1 MKLKKLF
8 STVIVMV
15 LLVCYVPALAFAEEY
30 DLSQGS
36 IEVSADESG
45 QYVSQVDAGFVN
57 VTQTSPTIISQSDSE
72 TPTQNTIS
80 ISATGGAT
88 AEVTLDGVNIDES
101 GTGNNY
107 NGEGAVTAV
116 SVSPDEDSTVIIEL
130 DGENTVKSGRGHAGV
145 ENNDSNL
152 VIQDENK
159 VSGSLDATGGA
170 YAAGIGG
177 GYAKDGSNITINSG
191 TVNASCGAE
200 SAGIGGGRNG
210 NGTNITINGGKV
222 TATGQAGAGIGG
234 GLKGNGD
241 NITIN
246 DGSVVASSNSYGEG
260 AGIGGGEGGSGS
272 NITINKGHVTAAG
285 GTSAAGIGGGEN
297 GSGEHIKINGGTVI
311 AKGGYWGS
319 GIGGGAYAAGKDI
332 IINDGNVTAAG
343 ASLGAG
349 IGGGRDGDGSDI
361 VINGGVVTANGGGDA
376 AGIGGGMRANGK
388 NITITGGTV
397 NATGGQHGAG
407 IGGGTLANGSG
418 IRISGGEVTVMGGTS
433 AASIGGGSDYGVAY
447 KSGDQYRG
455 RGSDVTIS
463 GDAHVKVIKN
473 ALMIINDG
481 YGNKH
486 GHGAWIGDGGSSDDP
501 IHGTE
506 IEPDTSKLTVNGWV
520 EYWNQY
526 AKEYDHNITGTYV
539 PPEPVLPVASAPEYS
554 PLFRV
559 VDANGADLGH
569 SAVIENGVLTI
580 TAAHDFAVLTGAL
593 SGVDALMQQ
602 GVDTIVFITSGAGS
616 AFELSALRAAGSA
629 SDIFRLT
636 HDGEAVTLTLD
647 GEALDGVLK

>member
-45 QYVSQVDAGFVN
+45 QYVSQVGAGFVN

-177 GYAKDGSNITINSG
+177 GYAEDGSNITINSG
-191 TVNASCGAE
+191 TVNASGGA
-200 SAGIGGGRNG
+200 SGAGIGGGALG

-222 TATGQAGAGIGG
+222 TATGQAAGIGG
-234 GLKGNGD
+234 GSRGKGD

-246 DGSVVASSNSYGEG
+246 DG
-260 AGIGGGEGGSGS
+260 
-272 NITINKGHVTAAG
+272 HVTATG
-285 GTSAAGIGGGEN
+285 GLFSAGIGGGEN

-311 AKGGYWGS
+311 AKGGNWGS
-319 GIGGGAYAAGKDI
+319 GIGGAYAAGKDI
-332 IINDGNVTAAG
+332 IMNDGNVTATG

-361 VINGGVVTANGGGDA
+361 VINGGVVTANGGSDA

-397 NATGGQHGAG
+397 NATGGEYGAG
-407 IGGGTLANGSG
+407 IGGGTLANVSG

-559 VDANGADLGH
+559 VDANGANLGH

-593 SGVDALMQQ
+593 SGVDALIQQ

>member
-177 GYAKDGSNITINSG
+177 GYAEDGSNITINSG
-191 TVNASCGAE
+191 TVNASGGA
-200 SAGIGGGRNG
+200 SGAGIGGGALG

-222 TATGQAGAGIGG
+222 TATGQAAGIGG
-234 GLKGNGD
+234 GSRGKGD

-246 DGSVVASSNSYGEG
+246 DG
-260 AGIGGGEGGSGS
+260 
-272 NITINKGHVTAAG
+272 HVTATG
-285 GTSAAGIGGGEN
+285 GLFSAGIGGGEN

-311 AKGGYWGS
+311 AKGGGWGS

-332 IINDGNVTAAG
+332 IMNDGNVTATG

-361 VINGGVVTANGGGDA
+361 VINGGVVTANGGSDA

-397 NATGGQHGAG
+397 NATGGEYGAG

-554 PLFRV
+554 PLFRI

-593 SGVDALMQQ
+593 SGIDALMQQ
-602 GVDTIVFITSGAGS
+602 GVDTIVFITSGVGS

>member
-170 YAAGIGG
+170 YAAG
-177 GYAKDGSNITINSG
+177 
-191 TVNASCGAE
+191 
-200 SAGIGGGRNG
+200 
-210 NGTNITINGGKV
+210 
-222 TATGQAGAGIGG
+222 
-234 GLKGNGD
+234 
-241 NITIN
+241 
-246 DGSVVASSNSYGEG
+246 
-260 AGIGGGEGGSGS
+260 
-272 NITINKGHVTAAG
+272 
-285 GTSAAGIGGGEN
+285 
-297 GSGEHIKINGGTVI
+297 
-311 AKGGYWGS
+311 
-319 GIGGGAYAAGKDI
+319 KDI
-332 IINDGNVTAAG
+332 IINDGNVTATG
-343 ASLGAG
+343 ASLGSG

-361 VINGGVVTANGGGDA
+361 VINGGVVTANGGSDA

-486 GHGAWIGDGGSSDDP
+486 EHGAWIGDGGSSDDP

-539 PPEPVLPVASAPEYS
+539 PPEPILPVASAPEYS

-559 VDANGADLGH
+559 VDANGANLGH

-602 GVDTIVFITSGAGS
+602 GVDTIVFITSGVGS

>member
-177 GYAKDGSNITINSG
+177 GYAEDGSNITINSG
-191 TVNASCGAE
+191 TVNAS
-200 SAGIGGGRNG
+200 
-210 NGTNITINGGKV
+210 
-222 TATGQAGAGIGG
+222 
-234 GLKGNGD
+234 
-241 NITIN
+241 
-246 DGSVVASSNSYGEG
+246 
-260 AGIGGGEGGSGS
+260 
-272 NITINKGHVTAAG
+272 
-285 GTSAAGIGGGEN
+285 
-297 GSGEHIKINGGTVI
+297 
-311 AKGGYWGS
+311 
-319 GIGGGAYAAGKDI
+319 GGA
-332 IINDGNVTAAG
+332 
-343 ASLGAG
+343 SGAG

-407 IGGGTLANGSG
+407 IGGGTLASGSG

-559 VDANGADLGH
+559 VDANGANLGH

-602 GVDTIVFITSGAGS
+602 GVDTIVFITSGVGS

>member
-57 VTQTSPTIISQSDSE
+57 VAQTSPTIISQSDSE

-116 SVSPDEDSTVIIEL
+116 SVSTDEDSTVIIEL

-145 ENNDSNL
+145 ESNDSNL

-191 TVNASCGAE
+191 TVNASGGA
-200 SAGIGGGRNG
+200 S
-210 NGTNITINGGKV
+210 
-222 TATGQAGAGIGG
+222 GAGIGG
-234 GLKGNGD
+234 GSRGKGD

-246 DGSVVASSNSYGEG
+246 DGNVTATGGLFS
-260 AGIGGGEGGSGS
+260 AGIGGSEKASGT
-272 NITINKGHVTAAG
+272 NITINKGHVTATG
-285 GTSAAGIGGGEN
+285 GTSAAGIGGGE
-297 GSGEHIKINGGTVI
+297 HIKINGGKVI
-311 AKGGYWGS
+311 AKGGGWGS

-332 IINDGNVTAAG
+332 IINDGNVTATG
-343 ASLGAG
+343 TSLGSG

-361 VINGGVVTANGGGDA
+361 VINGGIVNATGGEYG
-376 AGIGGGMRANGK
+376 AGIGGGMQANGK
-388 NITITGGTV
+388 NITIAGGTV
-397 NATGGQHGAG
+397 NATGGQYGAG
-407 IGGGTLANGSG
+407 IGGGAQANGSG
-418 IRISGGEVTVMGGTS
+418 ISISGGEVTVMGGVS
-433 AASIGGGSDYGVAY
+433 GASIGGGSDFGAAY
-447 KSGDQYRG
+447 KYGDQYRG

-636 HDGEAVTLTLD
+636 HDGEAATLTLG

>member
-36 IEVSADESG
+36 IEVSSDESG

-80 ISATGGAT
+80 ISAADGAT

-191 TVNASCGAE
+191 TVNASGGA
-200 SAGIGGGRNG
+200 S
-210 NGTNITINGGKV
+210 
-222 TATGQAGAGIGG
+222 GAGIGG
-234 GLKGNGD
+234 GSRGKGD

-246 DGSVVASSNSYGEG
+246 DGHVTATGGLFS
-260 AGIGGGEGGSGS
+260 AGIGGSENASGT

-311 AKGGYWGS
+311 AKGGNWGS
-319 GIGGGAYAAGKDI
+319 G
-332 IINDGNVTAAG
+332 
-343 ASLGAG
+343 
-349 IGGGRDGDGSDI
+349 
-361 VINGGVVTANGGGDA
+361 
-376 AGIGGGMRANGK
+376 
-388 NITITGGTV
+388 
-397 NATGGQHGAG
+397 
-407 IGGGTLANGSG
+407 
-418 IRISGGEVTVMGGTS
+418 
-433 AASIGGGSDYGVAY
+433 IGGGSDYGVAY

-539 PPEPVLPVASAPEYS
+539 PPESVLPVASAPEYS
-554 PLFRV
+554 PLFRI

-580 TAAHDFAVLTGAL
+580 TAVHDFAVLTGAL
-593 SGVDALMQQ
+593 SGIDALMQQ
-602 GVDTIVFITSGAGS
+602 GIDTIVFITSGVGS

>member
-177 GYAKDGSNITINSG
+177 GYAEDGSNITINSG

-222 TATGQAGAGIGG
+222 TATGQA
-234 GLKGNGD
+234 
-241 NITIN
+241 
-246 DGSVVASSNSYGEG
+246 
-260 AGIGGGEGGSGS
+260 
-272 NITINKGHVTAAG
+272 
-285 GTSAAGIGGGEN
+285 
-297 GSGEHIKINGGTVI
+297 
-311 AKGGYWGS
+311 
-319 GIGGGAYAAGKDI
+319 
-332 IINDGNVTAAG
+332 
-343 ASLGAG
+343 GAG

-554 PLFRV
+554 PLFRI

-593 SGVDALMQQ
+593 SGIDALMQQ
-602 GVDTIVFITSGAGS
+602 GIDTIVFITSGVGS

-647 GEALDGVLK
+647 GVLK

>member
-170 YAAGIGG
+170 YAAG
-177 GYAKDGSNITINSG
+177 
-191 TVNASCGAE
+191 
-200 SAGIGGGRNG
+200 
-210 NGTNITINGGKV
+210 
-222 TATGQAGAGIGG
+222 
-234 GLKGNGD
+234 
-241 NITIN
+241 
-246 DGSVVASSNSYGEG
+246 
-260 AGIGGGEGGSGS
+260 
-272 NITINKGHVTAAG
+272 
-285 GTSAAGIGGGEN
+285 
-297 GSGEHIKINGGTVI
+297 
-311 AKGGYWGS
+311 
-319 GIGGGAYAAGKDI
+319 KDI
-332 IINDGNVTAAG
+332 IINDGNVTATG
-343 ASLGAG
+343 ASLGSG

-361 VINGGVVTANGGGDA
+361 VINGGVVTANGGSDA

-539 PPEPVLPVASAPEYS
+539 PPEPILPVASAPEYS

-559 VDANGADLGH
+559 VDANGANLGH

-602 GVDTIVFITSGAGS
+602 GVDTIVFITSGVGS

>member
-72 TPTQNTIS
+72 TPTQNAIS

-177 GYAKDGSNITINSG
+177 GYAEDGSNITINSG
-191 TVNASCGAE
+191 TVNASGGA
-200 SAGIGGGRNG
+200 SGAGIGGGALG

-222 TATGQAGAGIGG
+222 TATGQAAGIGG
-234 GLKGNGD
+234 GSRGKGD

-246 DGSVVASSNSYGEG
+246 DG
-260 AGIGGGEGGSGS
+260 
-272 NITINKGHVTAAG
+272 HVTA
-285 GTSAAGIGGGEN
+285 T
-297 GSGEHIKINGGTVI
+297 
-311 AKGGYWGS
+311 
-319 GIGGGAYAAGKDI
+319 
-332 IINDGNVTAAG
+332 G

-361 VINGGVVTANGGGDA
+361 VINGGVVTANGGSDA

-397 NATGGQHGAG
+397 NATGGEYGAG

>member
-1 MKLKKLF
+1 MELKKLF

-116 SVSPDEDSTVIIEL
+116 SGSPDEDSTVIIEL

-177 GYAKDGSNITINSG
+177 GAL
-191 TVNASCGAE
+191 
-200 SAGIGGGRNG
+200 G

-222 TATGQAGAGIGG
+222 TATGQAAGIGG
-234 GLKGNGD
+234 GSRGKGD

-246 DGSVVASSNSYGEG
+246 DGHVTATGGLFS
-260 AGIGGGEGGSGS
+260 AGIGGSENASGT
-272 NITINKGHVTAAG
+272 NITINKGHVTATG
-285 GTSAAGIGGGEN
+285 GLFSAGIGGGEN

-311 AKGGYWGS
+311 AKGGGWGS

-332 IINDGNVTAAG
+332 IINDGNVTATG

-361 VINGGVVTANGGGDA
+361 VINGGVVTANGGSDA

-397 NATGGQHGAG
+397 NATGGEYGAG

-418 IRISGGEVTVMGGTS
+418 IRISDGEVTVMGGTS

-554 PLFRV
+554 PLFRI

-593 SGVDALMQQ
+593 SGIDALMQQ
-602 GVDTIVFITSGAGS
+602 GVDTIVFITSGVGS

>member
-80 ISATGGAT
+80 ISAAGGAT

-191 TVNASCGAE
+191 TVNASGGA
-200 SAGIGGGRNG
+200 SGAGIGGGALG

-222 TATGQAGAGIGG
+222 TATGQAAGIGG
-234 GLKGNGD
+234 GSRGKGD

-246 DGSVVASSNSYGEG
+246 DG
-260 AGIGGGEGGSGS
+260 
-272 NITINKGHVTAAG
+272 HVTATG
-285 GTSAAGIGGGEN
+285 GLFSAGIGGGEN

-311 AKGGYWGS
+311 AKGGGWGS

-332 IINDGNVTAAG
+332 IINDGNVTATG

-361 VINGGVVTANGGGDA
+361 VINGGVVTANGGSDA

-397 NATGGQHGAG
+397 NATGGEYGAG

-554 PLFRV
+554 PLFRI

-569 SAVIENGVLTI
+569 SAVIANGVLTI

-593 SGVDALMQQ
+593 SGIDALMQQ
-602 GVDTIVFITSGAGS
+602 GVDAIVFITSGVGS
-616 AFELSALRAAGSA
+616 AFELSALSAAGSA

>member
-36 IEVSADESG
+36 IEVSSDESG

-80 ISATGGAT
+80 ISAADGAT

-191 TVNASCGAE
+191 TVNASGGA
-200 SAGIGGGRNG
+200 S
-210 NGTNITINGGKV
+210 
-222 TATGQAGAGIGG
+222 GAGIGG
-234 GLKGNGD
+234 GSRGKGD

-246 DGSVVASSNSYGEG
+246 DGHVTATGGLFS
-260 AGIGGGEGGSGS
+260 AGIGGSENASGT

-311 AKGGYWGS
+311 AKGGNWGS

-332 IINDGNVTAAG
+332 IINGGKVTATGQA
-343 ASLGAG
+343 GAG

-361 VINGGVVTANGGGDA
+361 VINGGVVTANGGSDA

-539 PPEPVLPVASAPEYS
+539 PPESVLPVASAPEYS
-554 PLFRV
+554 PLFRI

-580 TAAHDFAVLTGAL
+580 TAVHDFAVLTGAL
-593 SGVDALMQQ
+593 SGIDALMQQ
-602 GVDTIVFITSGAGS
+602 GIDTIVFITSGVGS

>member
-80 ISATGGAT
+80 ISAADGAT

-177 GYAKDGSNITINSG
+177 GYAEDGSNITINSG
-191 TVNASCGAE
+191 TVNASGGA
-200 SAGIGGGRNG
+200 SGAGIGGGALG

-222 TATGQAGAGIGG
+222 TATGQAAGIGG
-234 GLKGNGD
+234 GSRGKGD

-246 DGSVVASSNSYGEG
+246 DG
-260 AGIGGGEGGSGS
+260 
-272 NITINKGHVTAAG
+272 HVTA
-285 GTSAAGIGGGEN
+285 T
-297 GSGEHIKINGGTVI
+297 
-311 AKGGYWGS
+311 
-319 GIGGGAYAAGKDI
+319 
-332 IINDGNVTAAG
+332 G

-361 VINGGVVTANGGGDA
+361 VINGGVVTANGGSDA

-397 NATGGQHGAG
+397 NATGGEYGAG

>member
-177 GYAKDGSNITINSG
+177 GYAEDGSNITINSG
-191 TVNASCGAE
+191 TVNASGGA
-200 SAGIGGGRNG
+200 SGAGIGGGALG

-222 TATGQAGAGIGG
+222 TATGQAAGIGG
-234 GLKGNGD
+234 GSRGKGD

-246 DGSVVASSNSYGEG
+246 DE
-260 AGIGGGEGGSGS
+260 
-272 NITINKGHVTAAG
+272 HVTATG
-285 GTSAAGIGGGEN
+285 GLFSAGIGGGEN

-311 AKGGYWGS
+311 AKGGNWGS

-332 IINDGNVTAAG
+332 IINDGNVTATG

-361 VINGGVVTANGGGDA
+361 VINGGVVTANGGSDA

-397 NATGGQHGAG
+397 NATGGEYWAG

>member
-177 GYAKDGSNITINSG
+177 GYAEDGSNITINSG
-191 TVNASCGAE
+191 TVNASGGA
-200 SAGIGGGRNG
+200 SGAGIGGGALG
-210 NGTNITINGGKV
+210 NGTNITINGG
-222 TATGQAGAGIGG
+222 
-234 GLKGNGD
+234 
-241 NITIN
+241 
-246 DGSVVASSNSYGEG
+246 
-260 AGIGGGEGGSGS
+260 
-272 NITINKGHVTAAG
+272 
-285 GTSAAGIGGGEN
+285 
-297 GSGEHIKINGGTVI
+297 TVI
-311 AKGGYWGS
+311 AKGGDWGS

-332 IINDGNVTAAG
+332 IINDGNVTATG

-407 IGGGTLANGSG
+407 IGGGTLASGSG

-559 VDANGADLGH
+559 VDANGANLGH

-602 GVDTIVFITSGAGS
+602 GVDTIVFITSGVGS

>member
-116 SVSPDEDSTVIIEL
+116 SVSTDEDSTVIIEL

-191 TVNASCGAE
+191 TVNASGGA
-200 SAGIGGGRNG
+200 SGAGIGGGALG

-222 TATGQAGAGIGG
+222 TATGQAAGIGG
-234 GLKGNGD
+234 GSRGKGD

-246 DGSVVASSNSYGEG
+246 DGHVTATGGLFS
-260 AGIGGGEGGSGS
+260 AGIGGSE
-272 NITINKGHVTAAG
+272 KA
-285 GTSAAGIGGGEN
+285 
-297 GSGEHIKINGGTVI
+297 SGEHIKINGGTVI

-332 IINDGNVTAAG
+332 IINNGNVTATG
-343 ASLGAG
+343 TSLGSG

-361 VINGGVVTANGGGDA
+361 VINGGIVNAAGGEYG
-376 AGIGGGMRANGK
+376 AGIGGGMQANGK

-397 NATGGQHGAG
+397 NATGGQYGAG
-407 IGGGTLANGSG
+407 IGGGALANGSG

-559 VDANGADLGH
+559 VDANGANLGH

-616 AFELSALRAAGSA
+616 AFELSALRAVGSA

-636 HDGEAVTLTLD
+636 HDGEAATLTLD

>member
-45 QYVSQVDAGFVN
+45 QYVSQVGAGFVN

-177 GYAKDGSNITINSG
+177 GYAEDGSNITINSG
-191 TVNASCGAE
+191 TVNASGGA
-200 SAGIGGGRNG
+200 SGAGTGGGALG

-222 TATGQAGAGIGG
+222 TATGQAAGIGG
-234 GLKGNGD
+234 GSRGKGD

-246 DGSVVASSNSYGEG
+246 DG
-260 AGIGGGEGGSGS
+260 
-272 NITINKGHVTAAG
+272 HVTATG
-285 GTSAAGIGGGEN
+285 GLFSAGIGGGEN

-311 AKGGYWGS
+311 AKGGNWGS
-319 GIGGGAYAAGKDI
+319 GIGGAYAAGKDI
-332 IINDGNVTAAG
+332 IMNDGNVTATG

-361 VINGGVVTANGGGDA
+361 VINGGVVTANGGSDA

-397 NATGGQHGAG
+397 NATGGEYGAG
-407 IGGGTLANGSG
+407 IGGGTLANVSG

-559 VDANGADLGH
+559 VDANGANLGH

-593 SGVDALMQQ
+593 SGVDALIQQ

>member
-15 LLVCYVPALAFAEEY
+15 LLVCYVPALASAEEY
-30 DLSQGS
+30 DLAQGS

-80 ISATGGAT
+80 ISATGSAT

-101 GTGNNY
+101 GTGNKY

-332 IINDGNVTAAG
+332 IINDGNVTATG

-361 VINGGVVTANGGGDA
+361 VINGGVVTANGGSDA
-376 AGIGGGMRANGK
+376 AGIGGGDEGGGK

-397 NATGGQHGAG
+397 NATGGRLGAG
-407 IGGGTLANGSG
+407 IGGGTQANGSG
-418 IRISGGEVTVMGGTS
+418 ISISGGEVTVMGGTS
-433 AASIGGGSDYGVAY
+433 AASIGGGSDFGAAY
-447 KSGDQYRG
+447 KYGDQYRG

-463 GDAHVKVIKN
+463 GDAHVKIIKN

-481 YGNKH
+481 YGNMH

-593 SGVDALMQQ
+593 SGIDALMQQ
-602 GVDTIVFITSGAGS
+602 GVDTIVFITSGVGS

-636 HDGEAVTLTLD
+636 HDGEAATLTLG

>member
-30 DLSQGS
+30 DLAQGS

-80 ISATGGAT
+80 ISAADGAT

-116 SVSPDEDSTVIIEL
+116 SVSTDEDSTVIIEL

-152 VIQDENK
+152 VIKDENK

-191 TVNASCGAE
+191 TVNASGGA
-200 SAGIGGGRNG
+200 SGAGIGGGALG

-222 TATGQAGAGIGG
+222 TATGQAAGIGG
-234 GLKGNGD
+234 GSRGKGD

-246 DGSVVASSNSYGEG
+246 DGHVTATGGLFS
-260 AGIGGGEGGSGS
+260 AGIGGSEKASGT
-272 NITINKGHVTAAG
+272 NITINKGHVTATG
-285 GTSAAGIGGGEN
+285 GLFSAGIGGGEN
-297 GSGEHIKINGGTVI
+297 GSGEHIKINGGKVI
-311 AKGGYWGS
+311 AKGGGWGS

-332 IINDGNVTAAG
+332 IINDGNVTATG

-349 IGGGRDGDGSDI
+349 IGGGRRGEGSDI
-361 VINGGVVTANGGGDA
+361 AINGGIVNAAGGEYG
-376 AGIGGGMRANGK
+376 AGIGGGMQANGK

-397 NATGGQHGAG
+397 NATGGQYGAG
-407 IGGGTLANGSG
+407 IGGGALANGSG

-433 AASIGGGSDYGVAY
+433 AASIGGGSDYGLAY

-636 HDGEAVTLTLD
+636 HDGEAATLTLG

>member
-57 VTQTSPTIISQSDSE
+57 VAQTSPTIISQSDSE

-116 SVSPDEDSTVIIEL
+116 SVSTDEDSTVIIEL

-177 GYAKDGSNITINSG
+177 GT
-191 TVNASCGAE
+191 
-200 SAGIGGGRNG
+200 
-210 NGTNITINGGKV
+210 
-222 TATGQAGAGIGG
+222 Q
-234 GLKGNGD
+234 
-241 NITIN
+241 
-246 DGSVVASSNSYGEG
+246 
-260 AGIGGGEGGSGS
+260 
-272 NITINKGHVTAAG
+272 
-285 GTSAAGIGGGEN
+285 
-297 GSGEHIKINGGTVI
+297 
-311 AKGGYWGS
+311 
-319 GIGGGAYAAGKDI
+319 
-332 IINDGNVTAAG
+332 
-343 ASLGAG
+343 
-349 IGGGRDGDGSDI
+349 
-361 VINGGVVTANGGGDA
+361 
-376 AGIGGGMRANGK
+376 
-388 NITITGGTV
+388 
-397 NATGGQHGAG
+397 
-407 IGGGTLANGSG
+407 ANGSG
-418 IRISGGEVTVMGGTS
+418 IRISGGEVTVMGGGS
-433 AASIGGGSDYGVAY
+433 GASIGGGSDLGYTY
-447 KSGDQYRG
+447 GDQYRG

-539 PPEPVLPVASAPEYS
+539 PPEPVLPVVSAPEYL

-636 HDGEAVTLTLD
+636 HDGEAATLTLG

>member
-1 MKLKKLF
+1 M
-8 STVIVMV
+8 
-15 LLVCYVPALAFAEEY
+15 
-30 DLSQGS
+30 
-36 IEVSADESG
+36 
-45 QYVSQVDAGFVN
+45 
-57 VTQTSPTIISQSDSE
+57 
-72 TPTQNTIS
+72 
-80 ISATGGAT
+80 
-88 AEVTLDGVNIDES
+88 
-101 GTGNNY
+101 
-107 NGEGAVTAV
+107 
-116 SVSPDEDSTVIIEL
+116 
-130 DGENTVKSGRGHAGV
+130 
-145 ENNDSNL
+145 
-152 VIQDENK
+152 
-159 VSGSLDATGGA
+159 
-170 YAAGIGG
+170 
-177 GYAKDGSNITINSG
+177 
-191 TVNASCGAE
+191 
-200 SAGIGGGRNG
+200 
-210 NGTNITINGGKV
+210 
-222 TATGQAGAGIGG
+222 
-234 GLKGNGD
+234 
-241 NITIN
+241 
-246 DGSVVASSNSYGEG
+246 
-260 AGIGGGEGGSGS
+260 
-272 NITINKGHVTAAG
+272 
-285 GTSAAGIGGGEN
+285 
-297 GSGEHIKINGGTVI
+297 
-311 AKGGYWGS
+311 
-319 GIGGGAYAAGKDI
+319 
-332 IINDGNVTAAG
+332 NDGNVTATG

-361 VINGGVVTANGGGDA
+361 VINGGVVTANGGSDA

-397 NATGGQHGAG
+397 NATGGEYGAG

>member
-177 GYAKDGSNITINSG
+177 GYAEDGSNITINSG
-191 TVNASCGAE
+191 TVNASGGA
-200 SAGIGGGRNG
+200 SGAGIGGGALG

-222 TATGQAGAGIGG
+222 TATGQAAGIGG
-234 GLKGNGD
+234 GSRGKGD

-246 DGSVVASSNSYGEG
+246 DG
-260 AGIGGGEGGSGS
+260 
-272 NITINKGHVTAAG
+272 HVTATG
-285 GTSAAGIGGGEN
+285 GLFSAGIGGGEN
-297 GSGEHIKINGGTVI
+297 GSGEHIKINGGTAI
-311 AKGGYWGS
+311 AKGGGWGS

-332 IINDGNVTAAG
+332 IMNDGNVTATG

-361 VINGGVVTANGGGDA
+361 VINGGVVTANGGSDA

-397 NATGGQHGAG
+397 NATGGEYGAG

-463 GDAHVKVIKN
+463 GDSHVKVIKN

-554 PLFRV
+554 PLFRI

>member
-234 GLKGNGD
+234 GLKGKGD
-241 NITIN
+241 NITIT
-246 DGSVVASSNSYGEG
+246 DGHVTATGGSFS
-260 AGIGGGEGGSGS
+260 AGIGGSENASGT

-285 GTSAAGIGGGEN
+285 GTS
-297 GSGEHIKINGGTVI
+297 
-311 AKGGYWGS
+311 
-319 GIGGGAYAAGKDI
+319 
-332 IINDGNVTAAG
+332 
-343 ASLGAG
+343 
-349 IGGGRDGDGSDI
+349 
-361 VINGGVVTANGGGDA
+361 A

-397 NATGGQHGAG
+397 NATGGQYGAG

-554 PLFRV
+554 PLFRI
-559 VDANGADLGH
+559 VDANGANLGH

-593 SGVDALMQQ
+593 SGIDALMQQ
-602 GVDTIVFITSGAGS
+602 GIDTIVFITSGVGS

-636 HDGEAVTLTLD
+636 HDGEAVTLTMD

>member
-80 ISATGGAT
+80 ISAADGAT

-101 GTGNNY
+101 GTGNYY

-116 SVSPDEDSTVIIEL
+116 SVSTDEDSTVIIEL

-332 IINDGNVTAAG
+332 IINDGNVTATG

-361 VINGGVVTANGGGDA
+361 VINGGVVTASGGSDA
-376 AGIGGGMRANGK
+376 AGIGGGMQANGK

-397 NATGGQHGAG
+397 NATGGRHGAG
-407 IGGGTLANGSG
+407 IGGGTLAHGSG

-559 VDANGADLGH
+559 VDANGANLGH

-636 HDGEAVTLTLD
+636 HDGEAATLTLG

>member
-8 STVIVMV
+8 LTVIVMV

-88 AEVTLDGVNIDES
+88 AEVTLDGVNIDKS
-101 GTGNNY
+101 GTGNKY

-177 GYAKDGSNITINSG
+177 GYAEDGSNITINSG
-191 TVNASCGAE
+191 TVNASGGA
-200 SAGIGGGRNG
+200 SGAGIGGGALG

-222 TATGQAGAGIGG
+222 TATGQAAGIGG
-234 GLKGNGD
+234 GSRGKGD

-246 DGSVVASSNSYGEG
+246 DG
-260 AGIGGGEGGSGS
+260 
-272 NITINKGHVTAAG
+272 HVTATG
-285 GTSAAGIGGGEN
+285 GLFSAGIGGGEN
-297 GSGEHIKINGGTVI
+297 GSGEHIKINGGTAI
-311 AKGGYWGS
+311 AKGGGWGS

-332 IINDGNVTAAG
+332 IMNDGNVTATG

-361 VINGGVVTANGGGDA
+361 VINGGVVTANGGSDA

-397 NATGGQHGAG
+397 NATGGEYGAG

-463 GDAHVKVIKN
+463 GDSHVKVIKN

-554 PLFRV
+554 PLFRI

-593 SGVDALMQQ
+593 SGIDALMQQ
-602 GVDTIVFITSGAGS
+602 GVDTIVFITSGTGS

>member
-191 TVNASCGAE
+191 TVNASGGA
-200 SAGIGGGRNG
+200 S
-210 NGTNITINGGKV
+210 
-222 TATGQAGAGIGG
+222 GAGIGG
-234 GLKGNGD
+234 GSRGKGD

-246 DGSVVASSNSYGEG
+246 DGHVTATGGLFS
-260 AGIGGGEGGSGS
+260 AGIGGSENASGT

-311 AKGGYWGS
+311 AKGGNWGS

-332 IINDGNVTAAG
+332 IINGGKVTATGQA
-343 ASLGAG
+343 GAG

-361 VINGGVVTANGGGDA
+361 VINGGVVTANGGSDA

-559 VDANGADLGH
+559 VDANGANLGH

-593 SGVDALMQQ
+593 SGIDALMQQ
-602 GVDTIVFITSGAGS
+602 GIDTIVFITSGVGS

>member
-234 GLKGNGD
+234 GLKGKGD

-260 AGIGGGEGGSGS
+260 AG
-272 NITINKGHVTAAG
+272 
-285 GTSAAGIGGGEN
+285 
-297 GSGEHIKINGGTVI
+297 
-311 AKGGYWGS
+311 
-319 GIGGGAYAAGKDI
+319 
-332 IINDGNVTAAG
+332 
-343 ASLGAG
+343 
-349 IGGGRDGDGSDI
+349 
-361 VINGGVVTANGGGDA
+361 
-376 AGIGGGMRANGK
+376 
-388 NITITGGTV
+388 
-397 NATGGQHGAG
+397 
-407 IGGGTLANGSG
+407 
-418 IRISGGEVTVMGGTS
+418 
-433 AASIGGGSDYGVAY
+433 IGGGSDYGVAY

-520 EYWNQY
+520 EYWHQY

-554 PLFRV
+554 PLFRI

-580 TAAHDFAVLTGAL
+580 TAAHDFAVLAGAL

>member
-15 LLVCYVPALAFAEEY
+15 LLVCYVPALASAEEY

-36 IEVSADESG
+36 IEVSADESS

-80 ISATGGAT
+80 ISAADGAT

-116 SVSPDEDSTVIIEL
+116 SVSTDEDSTVIIEL

-234 GLKGNGD
+234 GRR
-241 NITIN
+241 
-246 DGSVVASSNSYGEG
+246 GE
-260 AGIGGGEGGSGS
+260 
-272 NITINKGHVTAAG
+272 
-285 GTSAAGIGGGEN
+285 
-297 GSGEHIKINGGTVI
+297 
-311 AKGGYWGS
+311 
-319 GIGGGAYAAGKDI
+319 
-332 IINDGNVTAAG
+332 
-343 ASLGAG
+343 
-349 IGGGRDGDGSDI
+349 GSDI
-361 VINGGVVTANGGGDA
+361 AINGGVVTANGGSDA
-376 AGIGGGMRANGK
+376 AGIGGGSVGNGK
-388 NITITGGTV
+388 DITITGGTV
-397 NATGGQHGAG
+397 NATGGRYGAG
-407 IGGGTLANGSG
+407 IGGGTQANGSG
-418 IRISGGEVTVMGGTS
+418 ISISGGEVTVMGGVS
-433 AASIGGGSDYGVAY
+433 GASIGGGSDLGYTY
-447 KSGDQYRG
+447 GDQYRG

-463 GDAHVKVIKN
+463 GDAHVKIIKN

-481 YGNKH
+481 YGNMH

-593 SGVDALMQQ
+593 SGIDALMQQ

-636 HDGEAVTLTLD
+636 HDGEAATLTLD

>member
-15 LLVCYVPALAFAEEY
+15 LLVCYVPALASAEEY

-80 ISATGGAT
+80 ISAADGAT

-101 GTGNNY
+101 GTGNYY
-107 NGEGAVTAV
+107 NGEGVVTAV
-116 SVSPDEDSTVIIEL
+116 SVSTDEDSTVIIEL

-285 GTSAAGIGGGEN
+285 GLSAAGIGGGEH

-332 IINDGNVTAAG
+332 IINDGNVTATG
-343 ASLGAG
+343 ASLGSG

-361 VINGGVVTANGGGDA
+361 VINGGVVTANGGSDA

-397 NATGGQHGAG
+397 NATGGQYGAG

-418 IRISGGEVTVMGGTS
+418 ISISGGEVTVMGGTS

-463 GDAHVKVIKN
+463 GDAHVKIIKN

-481 YGNKH
+481 YGNMH

-539 PPEPVLPVASAPEYS
+539 PPAPVLPVASAPEYS

-559 VDANGADLGH
+559 VDANGANLGH

-636 HDGEAVTLTLD
+636 HDGEAATLTLG

>member
-88 AEVTLDGVNIDES
+88 AEVTLDGVNIDASKTYDSAVKSS
-101 GTGNNY
+101 GDG
-107 NGEGAVTAV
+107 
-116 SVSPDEDSTVIIEL
+116 TVIIEL
-130 DGENTVKSGRGHAGV
+130 DGDNTLSSGMWRAGL
-145 ENNDSNL
+145 EKEDDGQLIINDSNG
-152 VIQDENK
+152 IA
-159 VSGSLDATGGA
+159 GSLEAKSGNNGGGA
-170 YAAGIGG
+170 
-177 GYAKDGSNITINSG
+177 
-191 TVNASCGAE
+191 
-200 SAGIGGGRNG
+200 
-210 NGTNITINGGKV
+210 
-222 TATGQAGAGIGG
+222 
-234 GLKGNGD
+234 
-241 NITIN
+241 
-246 DGSVVASSNSYGEG
+246 
-260 AGIGGGEGGSGS
+260 
-272 NITINKGHVTAAG
+272 
-285 GTSAAGIGGGEN
+285 
-297 GSGEHIKINGGTVI
+297 
-311 AKGGYWGS
+311 

-332 IINDGNVTAAG
+332 IINDGNVTATG

-361 VINGGVVTANGGGDA
+361 VINGGVVTANGGSDA
-376 AGIGGGMRANGK
+376 AGIGGGMQANGK
-388 NITITGGTV
+388 NITIAGGTV
-397 NATGGQHGAG
+397 NATGGRHGAG

-463 GDAHVKVIKN
+463 GDAHVKIIKN

-481 YGNKH
+481 YGNMH

>member
-1 MKLKKLF
+1 MELKKLF

-177 GYAKDGSNITINSG
+177 GAL
-191 TVNASCGAE
+191 
-200 SAGIGGGRNG
+200 G

-222 TATGQAGAGIGG
+222 TATGQAAGIGG
-234 GLKGNGD
+234 GSRGKGD

-246 DGSVVASSNSYGEG
+246 DGHVTATGGLFS
-260 AGIGGGEGGSGS
+260 AGIGGSENASGT
-272 NITINKGHVTAAG
+272 NITINKGHVTATG
-285 GTSAAGIGGGEN
+285 GLFSAGIGGGEN

-311 AKGGYWGS
+311 AKGGGWGS

-332 IINDGNVTAAG
+332 IINDGNVTATG

-361 VINGGVVTANGGGDA
+361 VINGGVVTANGGSDA

-397 NATGGQHGAG
+397 NATGGEYGAG

-418 IRISGGEVTVMGGTS
+418 IRISDGEVTVMGGTS

-554 PLFRV
+554 PLFRI

-593 SGVDALMQQ
+593 SGIDALMQQ
-602 GVDTIVFITSGAGS
+602 GVDTIVFITSGVGS

>member
-177 GYAKDGSNITINSG
+177 G
-191 TVNASCGAE
+191 
-200 SAGIGGGRNG
+200 
-210 NGTNITINGGKV
+210 
-222 TATGQAGAGIGG
+222 
-234 GLKGNGD
+234 
-241 NITIN
+241 
-246 DGSVVASSNSYGEG
+246 
-260 AGIGGGEGGSGS
+260 
-272 NITINKGHVTAAG
+272 
-285 GTSAAGIGGGEN
+285 
-297 GSGEHIKINGGTVI
+297 
-311 AKGGYWGS
+311 
-319 GIGGGAYAAGKDI
+319 
-332 IINDGNVTAAG
+332 
-343 ASLGAG
+343 
-349 IGGGRDGDGSDI
+349 RDGDGSDI
-361 VINGGVVTANGGGDA
+361 VINGGVVTANGGSDA

-397 NATGGQHGAG
+397 NATGGEYGAG

-559 VDANGADLGH
+559 VDANGANLGH

-647 GEALDGVLK
+647 SEALDGVLK